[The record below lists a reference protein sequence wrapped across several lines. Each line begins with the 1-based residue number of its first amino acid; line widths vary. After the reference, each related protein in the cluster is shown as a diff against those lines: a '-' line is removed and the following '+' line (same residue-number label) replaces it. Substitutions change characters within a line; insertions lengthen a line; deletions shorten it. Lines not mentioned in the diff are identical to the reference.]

1 MKDWVI
7 LFLLDEYTNGL
18 DKVFPDKKEREQ
30 AIKDEIERLK
40 DEETVFYELADY
52 FNYNFGI
59 DENNDSK
66 SHIISVFG
74 SVLADLP
81 EDIFKEIITIQ
92 NLFFAFTPRFGAEVK
107 SFRLEKGSKSGDMI
121 QIVTVP
127 YTSSFLPLDAARG
140 EIAHD
145 LAQIYLKH
153 KYGSKKETEEEADEL
168 AKNWGFDE
176 EIEAYRNYE
185 ANEWQQS

>member
-127 YTSSFLPLDAARG
+127 FTSSFLPLDAARG

-153 KYGSKKETEEEADEL
+153 KYGSKKETEAADEL

-176 EIEAYRNYE
+176 EIEAYRDYE
-185 ANEWQQS
+185 ANEWQTS